1 MALSPVPDTD
11 PGAAT
16 PPASSSARFPKL
28 GARVVSAVVL
38 GAIAFAATWYGYPWF
53 DLLIAVGATLAL
65 FEWYRLCRGWRRP
78 FWVLLG
84 VLYLAATVVSLF
96 WLRHEPEWGRATML
110 WLMACVVAVDT
121 GAYFAGRTIGGPK
134 LVPLI
139 SPQKTWAGLGGG
151 MVAAAAVGL
160 IAAMILQANV
170 LTLVVW
176 SALLAPIAQFGDIL
190 ESAVKRYFGVK
201 DSGSIIPGHGG
212 ILDRIDGLMM
222 AAIVVALLRV
232 LGKSVLPWQ

>member
-1 MALSPVPDTD
+1 VSD
-11 PGAAT
+11 
-16 PPASSSARFPKL
+16 SARFPRL
-28 GARVVSAVVL
+28 GARVASAIVL
-38 GAIAFAATWYGYPWF
+38 GAIAFAAVWFGYPWF
-53 DLLIAVGATLAL
+53 DLLIALGGTLAL
-65 FEWYRLCRGWRRP
+65 FEWFRLCGGWHRP

-84 VLYLAATVVSLF
+84 TAYLAATVVSLF

-110 WLMACVVAVDT
+110 WLMACVVAVDS

-151 MVAAAAVGL
+151 MVASILVGL
-160 IAAMILQANV
+160 IAATILQANV
-170 LTLVVW
+170 VTLVVW
-176 SALLAPIAQFGDIL
+176 SALVAPVAQFGDIL

-201 DSGSIIPGHGG
+201 DSGHIIPGHGG

-222 AAIVVALLRV
+222 AAIVLAVIRV
-232 LGKSVLPWQ
+232 LSHGVPPWQ

>member
-1 MALSPVPDTD
+1 MK
-11 PGAAT
+11 
-16 PPASSSARFPKL
+16 SAKNSGRFPKL
-28 GARVVSAVVL
+28 GARLISAVVL
-38 GAIAFAATWYGYPWF
+38 GGIAFAAAWYGYPWF
-53 DLLIAVGATLAL
+53 DLLIAIGATLAL
-65 FEWYRLCRGWRRP
+65 FEWYRLCNGWRRP

-84 VLYLAATVVSLF
+84 VLYLAATVLSLF

-110 WLMACVVAVDT
+110 WLMACVVAVDS
-121 GAYFAGRTIGGPK
+121 GAYFAGRMIGGPK

-151 MVAAAAVGL
+151 IVASALVGL
-160 IAAMILQANV
+160 IAAIILQMNV
-170 LTLVVW
+170 LPVVLW

-232 LGKSVLPWQ
+232 LSKSVLPWP

>member
-1 MALSPVPDTD
+1 MPSANVGTAPSPVSE
-11 PGAAT
+11 A
-16 PPASSSARFPKL
+16 ARFPRL
-28 GARVVSAVVL
+28 GARAISAIVL
-38 GAIAFAATWYGYPWF
+38 GAIAAAAVWYGYPWF
-53 DLLIAVGATLAL
+53 DLLIAIGGTMAL
-65 FEWYRLCRGWRRP
+65 FEWFRLCSGWRRP
-78 FWVLLG
+78 FWILLG
-84 VLYLAATVVSLF
+84 VLYVAATVLALF

-110 WLMACVVAVDT
+110 WLMGCVVAVDT

-151 MVAAAAVGL
+151 MVASAAVGL
-160 IAAMILQANV
+160 IAAIILQANIV
-170 LTLVVW
+170 NLVIW
-176 SALLAPIAQFGDIL
+176 SALVAPVAQFGDIV

-222 AAIVVALLRV
+222 AAIVLAVARV
-232 LGKSVLPWQ
+232 LSHSVLPWQ